1 MDEDAAGPPAV
12 QILESTEK
20 VTNAITSSLLND
32 NSNVTIYRPNIG
44 KMKSVTSSI
53 ECYPKT
59 LLLPSNKL

>member
-20 VTNAITSSLLND
+20 VTNAITLSLLND
-32 NSNVTIYRPNIG
+32 NSNVTINRPNIG
-44 KMKSVTSSI
+44 KMNSVTSSI

-59 LLLPSNKL
+59 LLLPSNRL